1 MADVGQPWDR
11 LRNWWLTRARDADG
25 EEGSAHGGVAAGAPG
40 GGPDP
45 QVDELVWQAQRELDA
60 ARAYF
65 ESVSDPDLVDHAC
78 YLLEAAQ
85 KRYSYLLRLA
95 RQGRIAG

>member
-1 MADVGQPWDR
+1 MGQPWDR
-11 LRNWWLTRARDADG
+11 LRSLFRTGGRD
-25 EEGSAHGGVAAGAPG
+25 GSSVNEPAG
-40 GGPDP
+40 DP
-45 QVDELVWQAQRELDA
+45 PVDELVWQAQRELEA
-60 ARAYF
+60 AQAYF

>member
-1 MADVGQPWDR
+1 MGKPWDKVRSWWQAR
-11 LRNWWLTRARDADG
+11 LRDT
-25 EEGSAHGGVAAGAPG
+25 GSG
-40 GGPDP
+40 GGI
-45 QVDELVWQAQRELDA
+45 QVGITPEPSLDALVWQAQRELEA

-65 ESVSDPDLVDHAC
+65 ESVSDPELVDHAC

-95 RQGRIAG
+95 RQGRLAG